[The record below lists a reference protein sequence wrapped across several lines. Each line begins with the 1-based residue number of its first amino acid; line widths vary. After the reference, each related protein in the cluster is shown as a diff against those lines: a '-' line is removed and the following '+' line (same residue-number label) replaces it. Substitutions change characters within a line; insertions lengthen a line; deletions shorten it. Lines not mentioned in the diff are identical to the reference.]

1 MEKEGKEFSELGS
14 TNCGLN
20 PNFAG
25 ALAYLLGFVT
35 GFLFLFMEKENK
47 FVRFHAIQSIIT
59 WVVFLIVY
67 LILRI
72 NAVLEI
78 LVLVAGFVLWVM
90 LIFTAYNGER
100 FRLPIIGETAEKN
113 S

>member
-1 MEKEGKEFSELGS
+1 MEKEGREFSELGS
-14 TNCGLN
+14 TSCGLN

-35 GFLFLFMEKENK
+35 GFLFLFLEKENK

-59 WVVFLIVY
+59 WVVFFVAY
-67 LILRI
+67 LILRM
-72 NAVLEI
+72 NTVLEI
-78 LVLVAGFVLWVM
+78 LLLVAGFVLWVM

-100 FRLPIIGETAEKN
+100 FRLPIIGEMAEKN